1 MCDLE
6 TLDILYQDDAL
17 IAVHKPAGLLVHRSE
32 LDRHET
38 RFAVQM
44 LRDQVGHHVYP
55 VHRLDKGTSGLLLFA
70 RSAEVCKLAA
80 SAFENRQVK
89 KGYLAVVR
97 GWPTDAGEIDHPLT
111 RHADAAADALPQ
123 PAQTHFHTLQ
133 RIELPWQIDR
143 YPVSRYALLTLEPL
157 TGRQHQLRRHLKHV
171 SHPIIGDATYG
182 KGQHNRRFAEHTGVH
197 RLLLASTR
205 LALPHPLTGQWLELH
220 CPLEANF
227 RQVLDTL
234 GWTEPATSHDTDQR
248 G

>member
-1 MCDLE
+1 MPILE

-17 IAVHKPAGLLVHRSE
+17 IAIHKPAGLLVHRSE

-38 RFAVQM
+38 RFAVQI

-70 RSAEVCKLAA
+70 RTSDICRQAA
-80 SAFENRQVK
+80 ALFENRQVQ

-97 GWPTDAGEIDHPLT
+97 GWPAESGEIDHPLT
-111 RHADAAADALPQ
+111 RHADAAEDALPQ
-123 PAQTHFHTLQ
+123 PAQTRFQTLQ

-143 YPVSRYALLTLEPL
+143 YPQSRYALLALEPL
-157 TGRQHQLRRHLKHV
+157 TGRQHQLRRHLKHA

-182 KGQHNRRFAEHTGVH
+182 KGQHNRRFAEHTGIT

-205 LALPHPLTGQWLELH
+205 LALPHPTSGAWLELH

-227 RQVLDTL
+227 LQVLDKL
-234 GWTEPATSHDTDQR
+234 GWPAPPQH